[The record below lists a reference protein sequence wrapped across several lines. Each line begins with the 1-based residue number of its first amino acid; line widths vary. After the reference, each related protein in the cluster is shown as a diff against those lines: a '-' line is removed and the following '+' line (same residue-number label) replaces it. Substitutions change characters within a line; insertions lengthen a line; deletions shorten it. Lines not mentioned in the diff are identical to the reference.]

1 MAFRQLRRG
10 SQLYYLDLVY
20 EGKPY
25 RFIAE
30 YVSFNNL
37 KEQWNIHAN
46 GELLAVTF
54 HVQSHEVR
62 QATIFTK
69 TIPDDF
75 LQALQKE
82 FKIKAAER

>member
-20 EGKPY
+20 QGKPY
-25 RFIAE
+25 RFLAE

-46 GELLAVTF
+46 GDLLAITY
-54 HVQSHEVR
+54 HVQTHEVQ
-62 QATIFTK
+62 QATIFSK
-69 TIPDDF
+69 TIPEDF
-75 LQALQKE
+75 LAALKTE
-82 FKIKAAER
+82 FINKS